1 MKRIDDVGND
11 EPFRTSRAVSVERQ
25 TPKTDFASKLKTG
38 VETAAGVLAAGA
50 AAAAPFIPGGP
61 IVSAAVSTLA
71 GVSQLASSI
80 PNLAS
85 ALGGSGSSNGS
96 SGTINDSLSGMQAD
110 NIKMMELQIKMQRE
124 NTVFST
130 LSNILKVRHDTQKNS
145 IGNIR

>member
-1 MKRIDDVGND
+1 MKRVDDTG
-11 EPFRTSRAVSVERQ
+11 EPVRISRTVSVERQ

-38 VETAAGVLAAGA
+38 AEAAAGVLAAGA
-50 AAAAPFIPGGP
+50 AVAAPFVPGGA
-61 IVSAAVSTLA
+61 IVSAAVSSLA
-71 GVSQLASSI
+71 NASQIGSNV

-85 ALGGSGSSNGS
+85 ALGAASGNGS
-96 SGTINDSLSGMQAD
+96 SSTINESLSGMQAD